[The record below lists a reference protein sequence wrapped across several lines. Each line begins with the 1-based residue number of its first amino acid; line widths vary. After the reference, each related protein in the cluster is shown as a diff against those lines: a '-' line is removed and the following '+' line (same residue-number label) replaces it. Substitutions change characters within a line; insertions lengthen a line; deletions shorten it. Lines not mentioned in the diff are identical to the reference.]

1 MKSTKVASILICE
14 TCDYT
19 CSKQSDYIKH
29 LMTSKHK
36 KLTNL
41 NKDLTKNSH
50 NCTFCKKE
58 YKSRVGLWYH
68 KNKCKNLYITESQKE
83 SKNDDVDALKNIVI
97 TCIMANGS
105 VKSLL
110 DTSLIAKNNNF
121 TKSMVAQGS
130 VGDVIAYT
138 FTANDGNGQSASTK
152 IVTTVIPIETALDG
166 VSGQQVYNANSVGM
180 PVAYNLPSSTAITTG
195 VNGVKDILDKN
206 TVGSAQWTKT
216 WGSGNGTKFVKITAN
231 DYNNTE
237 GTGYAYQLWKAYGS
251 AAKDQI
257 TLVDGDCYLVKSGQ
271 DVPFGLFVVKITAVV
286 DLPAAGNNNDYA
298 QFDYKGIVLD

>member
-1 MKSTKVASILICE
+1 MKLKQIIFSLSVASMAFLASCGEDSTTPKPTISLNAGAG
-14 TCDYT
+14 YV
-19 CSKQSDYIKH
+19 SKDGDVNAGSVI
-29 LMTSKHK
+29 
-36 KLTNL
+36 
-41 NKDLTKNSH
+41 
-50 NCTFCKKE
+50 TF
-58 YKSRVGLWYH
+58 SISANAG
-68 KNKCKNLYITESQKE
+68 S
-83 SKNDDVDALKNIVI
+83 DALKNIVI
-97 TCIMANGS
+97 TCTMANGS

-110 DTSLIAKNNNF
+110 DTSLTAKNNNF
-121 TKSMVAQGS
+121 TKSMAAQGS

-152 IVTTVIPIETALDG
+152 VITTVIPIETALDG

-195 VNGVKDILDKN
+195 VSGVKDILDKN

-216 WGSGNGTKFVKITAN
+216 WGSGNGSKFVKITAN
-231 DYNNTE
+231 DYNNCE
-237 GTGYAYQLWKAYGS
+237 GTGYAYQLWKSYGS
-251 AAKDQI
+251 AAKDQV